1 MKRIS
6 LFFATLAVVACKN
19 PSTERV
25 TGDDASAVLG
35 QPSASSVSAPA
46 SATVAPPTTP
56 TRVAKIEPNLLDIVP
71 SKVAV
76 SSAVQNPR
84 DFPEHI
90 VDGRLDTAWNGK
102 TGDLVGGW
110 IAFRV
115 PKDAK
120 VRRIELIVGYD
131 KVKGD
136 VDLFTANHRIKS
148 VTVSRD
154 GKKVLDHTFDT
165 SKRALQ
171 AIDIDGP
178 GGDYQI
184 KVTATEPGTNPKWKE
199 LVVSELRV
207 VGDPG
212 KARSSGKDPVRVSV
226 GGLDK
231 EPDEIQV
238 DVIPATE
245 IVGPAADLAAVCST
259 WLRSLDA
266 TKKERE
272 ETAKNHELTL
282 GGPSCKDVPLKMRA
296 PFTGDATF
304 KAVHAVRLSDG
315 LSSRTQLVVDT
326 PKGSFLLPI
335 SWAWDDPLDPGCP
348 SIVRMYALRAARIE
362 NGHFLAVLDGD
373 RTSFNEEGKPFPIA
387 MTGVAW
393 CKDGGSKPSC
403 KHFDPQFHSPILG
416 SFAIAPDGT
425 LRMQ

>member
-1 MKRIS
+1 MKRFLS
-6 LFFATLAVVACKN
+6 VFAALAVVSCKN

-25 TGDDASAVLG
+25 TGDDAAG
-35 QPSASSVSAPA
+35 GPGKPAASTVSAPA
-46 SATVAPPTTP
+46 SASVAPPTAP

-84 DFPEHI
+84 DFPEHL
-90 VDGRLDTAWNGK
+90 VDGRLDTAWNSK

-120 VRRIELIVGYD
+120 VRRVEMIVGYD

-136 VDLFTANHRIKS
+136 VDLFTANHRVKS
-148 VTVSRD
+148 VTLSRD

-165 SKRALQ
+165 NKRALQ
-171 AIDIDGP
+171 AINVDGP
-178 GGDYQI
+178 GGDYEI
-184 KVTATEPGTNPKWKE
+184 KVTATEPGTNKTWKE

-212 KARSSGKDPVRVSV
+212 KVKSSGKDPVRVSV

-231 EPDEIQV
+231 EPEPLQV
-238 DVIPATE
+238 DVIPPAE
-245 IVGPAADLAAVCST
+245 IVGPVADLAVVCST

-272 ETAKNHELTL
+272 DTAKNHELTL
-282 GGPSCKDVPLKMRA
+282 GGPSCKETPLKMRA
-296 PFTGDATF
+296 PFAGDASFT
-304 KAVHAVRLSDG
+304 AVHAVRLYDG
-315 LSSRTQLVVDT
+315 ITSWSQLVVQT
-326 PKGSFLLPI
+326 PKGMFTFPI
-335 SWAWDDPLDPGCP
+335 RWDHDDPLDPGCP
-348 SIVRMYALRAARIE
+348 SIVRMYSLRAVRIE
-362 NGHFLAVLDGD
+362 NGHLVAVLDGG
-373 RTSFNEEGKPFPIA
+373 RTSFNEEGLPYPIA

-393 CKDGGSKPSC
+393 CKDGASKPSC
-403 KHFDPQFHSPILG
+403 KQFDPQFQSPILG
-416 SFAIAPDGT
+416 AFAIAPDGT